1 MKLAAKLMLV
11 FFPAV
16 ILLTGISSYFAVQRE
31 LELFEMHHAS
41 TADSLARKL
50 QEQLTAAWQ
59 QRGREGLADVLR
71 QEANGLPVQIRW
83 VWFEIEIP
91 AADRPHAPLEHI
103 SAVKRGEM
111 ISITTTDA
119 SGQRRLHTYQ
129 PIDVGAGRH
138 GGLELTG
145 AVIPPEARSREA
157 VVVALLPIGA
167 MAVLGVLLTWGAGM
181 RWVVRPLQQ
190 LVDKTRRIGTGDLS
204 GPLRLKGRD
213 ELNQLAEAMNEMCAQ
228 LAQQR
233 ERIRAETEQR
243 LLAVEQL
250 RHTDRLQTI
259 GRLAAGMAHEL
270 GTPLNVI
277 SGRAGLIA
285 SGRLGPG
292 EVDESALAIK
302 SEADRIAGLIRQL
315 LDFARRPTP
324 QRSDA
329 DLRDVVRQTVLLL
342 EPLAAKCRIQ
352 LQVDAGDAAVWAEV
366 DARQIQQ
373 VLTNI
378 VMNAVQATPDGG
390 QVGLRLQDAQARP
403 PGAGDQPVREF
414 AVVAVTDRGGGIG
427 ADDLPHI
434 FEPFFT
440 TKPAGHGTG
449 LGLSI
454 AEGMVHEHGGWIEVR
469 SVMGEG
475 SCFTVYLPKGQGTCQ
490 AES

>member
-11 FFPAV
+11 FFSAV
-16 ILLTGISSYFAVQRE
+16 ILLTGISGYFAVQRE
-31 LELFEMHHAS
+31 LELFEMHHAA
-41 TADSLARKL
+41 TADRLAREL
-50 QEQLTAAWQ
+50 QDRLTAAWQ
-59 QRGREGLADVLR
+59 QRGKEGLADVLR
-71 QEANGLPVQIRW
+71 QEADGLPIQIRW

-91 AADRPHAPLEHI
+91 AADRPHAPLDHI

-111 ISITTTDA
+111 ISITSTDA
-119 SGQRRLHTYQ
+119 TGQRRLHTYQ

-145 AVIPPEARSREA
+145 AVIPPEAHSREA
-157 VVVALLPIGA
+157 VFVALLSIGV

-190 LVDKTRRIGTGDLS
+190 LVDKTRRIGEGDLS
-204 GPLRLKGRD
+204 GPLQMGGRD
-213 ELNQLAEAMNEMCAQ
+213 ELSQLAEAMNEMCTQ

-233 ERIRAETEQR
+233 ERIRSETEQR
-243 LLAVEQL
+243 LSAVEQL

-285 SGRLGPG
+285 GGRLGPD

-302 SEADRIAGLIRQL
+302 SEADRIAGLVRQL

-324 QRSDA
+324 QRA
-329 DLRDVVRQTVLLL
+329 VVDLRDVLRQTVLLL
-342 EPLAAKCRIQ
+342 EPLAAKHQVR
-352 LQVDAGDAAVWAEV
+352 LRVDAGDADIWAEV

-378 VMNAVQATPDGG
+378 VMNAVQSTPDGG
-390 QVGLRLQDAQARP
+390 EVGLRLEYAQTQP
-403 PGAGDQPVREF
+403 PGARDQPLREF
-414 AVVAVTDRGGGIG
+414 AVVAVTDRGSGIG
-427 ADDLPHI
+427 ADDLPRI

-440 TKPAGHGTG
+440 TKPAGQGTG

-454 AEGMVHEHGGWIEVR
+454 AERMVHEHGGWIAVS
-469 SVMGEG
+469 SVVGEG

-490 AES
+490 AGS